1 MLSLFCA
8 PASAEIC
15 SSFLDVV
22 KTLFVGTPSSFETAV
37 DVFSPDADMKVATNG
52 LKKLADS
59 IPENKKDSIMRLMVR
74 GVSPHAAGRQ
84 VPQVRPAQLRGRPIF
99 QTLFSSRKESHHANV
114 PTEANAVIS
123 LLAKRLLRNN
133 QSPFDVSSS

>member
-1 MLSLFCA
+1 MGTSWAHLTQDHETTPGPEPHSTHQPAAIMKPAIAFALVTLALCCS

-59 IPENKKDSIMRLMVR
+59 IPENKKDSIMRLMEKIIK
-74 GVSPHAAGRQ
+74 SPQCA
-84 VPQVRPAQLRGRPIF
+84 
-99 QTLFSSRKESHHANV
+99 
-114 PTEANAVIS
+114 
-123 LLAKRLLRNN
+123 
-133 QSPFDVSSS
+133 